1 MSPSLNRL
9 GDIDAR
15 AAARATDQ
23 YFHAS
28 QARAF
33 ASLSP
38 ASLNLA
44 WLDWATHLTA
54 SPGKQAELLRL
65 ATRDA
70 LTGLANRRHFFDIAE
85 TSLTQTRRYGTPMT
99 VALLDLDHFKHINDT
114 HGHAAGDAV
123 LNAFAEVLRESLRDT
138 DTPARVGGE
147 EFAVLL
153 TNTPLSE
160 ALIALERI
168 RHTLDETPIQVGDR
182 TVYATVSIG
191 AVQWN
196 ANHMDVDGM
205 LAHADAALYAAKRH
219 GRNRVQLYHAEL
231 MQMEATADAPLRAAN
246 DAA

>member
-65 ATRDA
+65 AIIHQID
-70 LTGLANRRHFFDIAE
+70 LAHYLYDCLRASGGPSRVCITSLLGAGIDDSSWLMFSPTSGCRAE
-85 TSLTQTRRYGTPMT
+85 T
-99 VALLDLDHFKHINDT
+99 
-114 HGHAAGDAV
+114 
-123 LNAFAEVLRESLRDT
+123 
-138 DTPARVGGE
+138 
-147 EFAVLL
+147 
-153 TNTPLSE
+153 
-160 ALIALERI
+160 
-168 RHTLDETPIQVGDR
+168 
-182 TVYATVSIG
+182 
-191 AVQWN
+191 
-196 ANHMDVDGM
+196 
-205 LAHADAALYAAKRH
+205 
-219 GRNRVQLYHAEL
+219 
-231 MQMEATADAPLRAAN
+231 
-246 DAA
+246 